1 MDDEIWRLIEADLDP
16 LCEEG
21 LIPACRDSIERY
33 TELRRLLVPRLI
45 GTPRDA
51 KRLIGTFSILL
62 RMLTGEVDWID
73 LLGFSALLA
82 KAPLT
87 VEQLK
92 RDPDLVADDPT
103 SMNEIVARVGNGQP
117 SREVLLDRI
126 NPEREGGDDVRR
138 LLEFLFPRLSDDR
151 AGRRYNRRQGVS
163 ICKMRPLLTTLGL
176 DLVPGYFSREQVL
189 RLFGQWLEEVTGFL
203 NTAYKQDRIGN
214 FIAKLEDMSDELV
227 QTAQEPFWR
236 GVTAFVKKP
245 DTKYLTAYSPMHE
258 VVRLFAAIFFKIA
271 GAAARDLFLKLVREG
286 EVELSA
292 SLLRTHIFHHGLFSH
307 KASDRDWVFLDGLE
321 TEAIARNLAARH
333 RKQHLSG
340 RFVWGLWSLNP
351 AYTMI
356 SAGVWDEDCR
366 VRLLDFLADPKAVD
380 ALTLMFYG
388 REYTTTRETIGH
400 FLDLDAYLK
409 LVDERL
415 CTEGMHES
423 VRLGLKK
430 AKEPIFG

>member
-1 MDDEIWRLIEADLDP
+1 MQLQIPLPILMDDEIWRLIEADLDP

-51 KRLIGTFSILL
+51 KQLIGTFSILL

-92 RDPDLVADDPT
+92 RDPDLAADDPT

-163 ICKMRPLLTTLGL
+163 ICKMRPLLTTLRL

-189 RLFGQWLEEVTGFL
+189 RLFGQWLEEVT
-203 NTAYKQDRIGN
+203 N
-214 FIAKLEDMSDELV
+214 F
-227 QTAQEPFWR
+227 
-236 GVTAFVKKP
+236 
-245 DTKYLTAYSPMHE
+245 
-258 VVRLFAAIFFKIA
+258 
-271 GAAARDLFLKLVREG
+271 
-286 EVELSA
+286 
-292 SLLRTHIFHHGLFSH
+292 
-307 KASDRDWVFLDGLE
+307 
-321 TEAIARNLAARH
+321 
-333 RKQHLSG
+333 
-340 RFVWGLWSLNP
+340 
-351 AYTMI
+351 
-356 SAGVWDEDCR
+356 
-366 VRLLDFLADPKAVD
+366 
-380 ALTLMFYG
+380 
-388 REYTTTRETIGH
+388 
-400 FLDLDAYLK
+400 
-409 LVDERL
+409 
-415 CTEGMHES
+415 
-423 VRLGLKK
+423 
-430 AKEPIFG
+430 